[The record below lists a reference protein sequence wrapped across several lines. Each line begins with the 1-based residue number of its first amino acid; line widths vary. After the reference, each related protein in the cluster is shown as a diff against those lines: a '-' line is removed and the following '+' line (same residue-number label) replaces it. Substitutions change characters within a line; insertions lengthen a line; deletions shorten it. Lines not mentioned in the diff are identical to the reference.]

1 MPKTNT
7 KKPPFIPP
15 AAADDLVISRKQHG
29 RKVSRE
35 TCQRVYTA
43 TSPARKQHAL
53 PEHSRQRPFATLPK
67 SSARTLA
74 AGQVSCRRIGL
85 YGNQQFLPRVSALDG
100 NELFRFLSA
109 EVARQNNGE
118 QTGAEG
124 LKKNL
129 SILLTQPTRIFH
141 Q

>member
-35 TCQRVYTA
+35 TCQRVFEI
-43 TSPARKQHAL
+43 L
-53 PEHSRQRPFATLPK
+53 
-67 SSARTLA
+67 
-74 AGQVSCRRIGL
+74 RRIGL

-124 LKKNL
+124 LKKI
-129 SILLTQPTRIFH
+129 SPSF
-141 Q
+141 